1 MKQSL
6 LLIIIF
12 TLFLTPSLGQTLG
25 QNSKIP
31 NRENTAQINPTN
43 PDEKQL
49 EDLKQRFSV
58 KYAGVFASS
67 LWTLTHDYKS
77 KAEVDNVMNFLQK
90 FFTALQSNDKAQLQ
104 EIGGAKGFKDKF
116 LEFLK
121 SEDDAVKGFAAIVLG
136 IVGDSVYAPPIAV
149 FLDER
154 DKSFTEKSVYPLVIY
169 RGQAATALGI
179 MGAKE
184 YTPKIALLLK
194 SQNDYDRSG
203 AISALSYL
211 GAKEYS
217 KEIVS
222 LLTNKDFQNAGD
234 VSPIYFLIET
244 GTAKDYKKELV
255 EIMLGSLRSET
266 TETAIYAFVRLE
278 SKENAKD
285 IAKLLGNEFRRRSA
299 AKALA
304 LLDAKEY
311 EDEIAALLNDENDLV
326 RKDALLSL
334 GILKAKNYA
343 GKAAELLNSK
353 EDYVRYY
360 AAVSLVLMGAK
371 EYYQTAIPIIEKS
384 HQSRTY
390 LNEGDFHP
398 LILERSRKIIA
409 DFKELLEL
417 AESSN

>member
-1 MKQSL
+1 MKQLL

-12 TLFLTPSLGQTLG
+12 TLFLTPSSG
-25 QNSKIP
+25 QNSKIT
-31 NRENTAQINPTN
+31 NRENPAQINQSN
-43 PDEKQL
+43 LDEKQL
-49 EDLKQRFSV
+49 ENLKQRFSV
-58 KYAGVFASS
+58 KYASIFASS
-67 LWTLTHDYKS
+67 LWTLTHNYKS
-77 KAEVDNVMNFLQK
+77 KAEVDDVMNFLQK
-90 FFTALQSNDKAQLQ
+90 FFAALQSNDKVQLR

-116 LEFLK
+116 SEFLK
-121 SEDDAVKGFAAIVLG
+121 SEDDTVKGFAAITLG
-136 IVGDSVYAPPIAV
+136 IAGDPAYAPPIAV

-154 DKSFTEKSVYPLVIY
+154 DKSFTEQFVYPLVVY

-179 MGAKE
+179 MAAKE

-217 KEIVS
+217 KEIAD
-222 LLTNKDFQNAGD
+222 LLTNKDFQNTGD

-244 GTAKDYKKELV
+244 GSAKDYKKELV

-266 TETAIYAFVRLE
+266 AETAVYAFVRLE

-285 IAKLLGNEFRRRSA
+285 IAKLLSTEFRKGSA

-304 LLDAKEY
+304 LLDAAKY
-311 EDEIAALLNDENDLV
+311 EDEIAALLSDENGLV

-343 GKAAELLNSK
+343 GKAAELLNNEK
-353 EDYVRYY
+353 DYIRYY
-360 AAVSLVLMGAK
+360 AAVALVLMGAK

-384 HQSRTY
+384 HQSRAY

-398 LILERSRKIIA
+398 LISERSRKIIA
-409 DFKELLEL
+409 DFKELLEQ
-417 AESSN
+417 AKASSWHK

>member
-12 TLFLTPSLGQTLG
+12 TLFLTPSLGQS
-25 QNSKIP
+25 SKIP
-31 NRENTAQINPTN
+31 NQENTAQINL
-43 PDEKQL
+43 DEKQL
-49 EDLKQRFSV
+49 ENLKQRFSV
-58 KYAGVFASS
+58 KYAGVLASS
-67 LWTLTHDYKS
+67 MWTLTHDYKS
-77 KAEVDNVMNFLQK
+77 KSEVDNVMNFLQK
-90 FFTALQSNDKAQLQ
+90 FFVALQSNDKARLQ
-104 EIGGAKGFKDKF
+104 EIGGVKGFKDKF
-116 LEFLK
+116 SEFLK
-121 SEDDAVKGFAAIVLG
+121 FEDDAVKGFAAIVLG
-136 IVGDSVYAPPIAV
+136 IAGDSAYASPIAV

-154 DKSFTEKSVYPLVIY
+154 DKSFTEQFVYPAVVY

-217 KEIVS
+217 KEVAS
-222 LLTNKDFQNAGD
+222 LLTNKDFQNVAD

-244 GTAKDYKKELV
+244 GTAKNYKKELV
-255 EIMLGSLRSET
+255 EIMLGSLRNET

-285 IAKLLGNEFRRRSA
+285 IAKLLSNRFRKGDA

-304 LLDAKEY
+304 LLDAAEY
-311 EDEIAALLNDENDLV
+311 EDEIAALLSDENGLV

-334 GILKAKNYA
+334 GILNAKNYA
-343 GKAAELLNSK
+343 GKAAELLNSEK
-353 EDYVRYY
+353 DYVRYY

-384 HQSRTY
+384 HQSRAY
-390 LNEGDFHP
+390 FNEGDFHP
-398 LILERSRKIIA
+398 LISERSRKIIA

-417 AESSN
+417 AKSLN

>member
-6 LLIIIF
+6 LLILIF
-12 TLFLTPSLGQTLG
+12 TLFLIPSLGQ
-25 QNSKIP
+25 
-31 NRENTAQINPTN
+31 NRKTADLKNPAQINLTD

-49 EDLKQRFSV
+49 EDLNQRFSV
-58 KYAGVFASS
+58 KYAGVFASNM
-67 LWTLTHDYKS
+67 WTLTHTYKS
-77 KAEVDNVMNFLQK
+77 KAEVDNVMSFLQK
-90 FFTALQSNDKAQLQ
+90 FFAALQSNDKAQLQ

-116 LEFLK
+116 SEFLK
-121 SEDDAVKGFAAIVLG
+121 SKDDTVKGFAAIVLG
-136 IVGDSVYAPPIAV
+136 IAGDQAYAPPIAV

-154 DKSFTEKSVYPLVIY
+154 DKSFTEQFVYPLVVY

-194 SQNDYDRSG
+194 SRNDYDRSG

-217 KEIVS
+217 KEVAN

-244 GTAKDYKKELV
+244 ETAKDYKKELV

-266 TETAIYAFVRLE
+266 AETVIYAFVRLE

-285 IAKLLGNEFRRRSA
+285 IAKLLSNKFRKGDA

-304 LLDAKEY
+304 LLEAKEY
-311 EDEIAALLNDENDLV
+311 EDEIAALLDDENGLV
-326 RKDALLSL
+326 RKDALLAL
-334 GILKAKNYA
+334 GVLKAKNYV
-343 GKAAELLNSK
+343 GKAAELLNSEK
-353 EDYVRYY
+353 DYVRYY
-360 AAVSLVLMGAK
+360 AAVALVLMGAK

-384 HQSRTY
+384 HQSRAY

-398 LILERSRKIIA
+398 LVLERSRKIIA
-409 DFKELLEL
+409 NFKELLEL
-417 AESSN
+417 AKSSN